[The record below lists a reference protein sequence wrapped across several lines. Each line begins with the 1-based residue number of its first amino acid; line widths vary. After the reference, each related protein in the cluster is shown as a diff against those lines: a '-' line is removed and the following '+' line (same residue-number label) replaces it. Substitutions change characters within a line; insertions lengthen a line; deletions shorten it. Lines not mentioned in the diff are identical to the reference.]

1 MRRLLAALLAV
12 VLVCS
17 MSIPAFAAEEEK
29 EGNTDISIACFSFL
43 STHFQQDSDDIYKA
57 DNLIIRK
64 PEQESTSE
72 VILGKRKTPALFL
85 RRCLEAVL

>member
-29 EGNTDISIACFSFL
+29 ENNVTV
-43 STHFQQDSDDIYKA
+43 K
-57 DNLIIRK
+57 
-64 PEQESTSE
+64 
-72 VILGKRKTPALFL
+72 
-85 RRCLEAVL
+85 